1 MTIAI
6 QEISHSFNQLKVL
19 DSITLSL
26 EPDLTHILVGPSGCG
41 KTTLLQIIAGIIQ
54 PDSGQVLLP
63 DSSNRTALI
72 FQTPTLIPWLTVK
85 SNIQLVTKSLPL
97 SPEAAQTRVEQVLTQ
112 VGLQQFGGCFPRQ
125 LSGGMQQRA
134 AFARAIVTQPD
145 LLLMDEPFSGLDAIS
160 RRLLGEELLLDQAS
174 SRLQLMVTHNLEE
187 AVLLGDRIH
196 VLSPRPGRIIK
207 SVPNPIVAA
216 DRLSENA
223 QPKLFSLQQEL
234 WHTLR
239 QAMNESVAL

>member
-26 EPDLTHILVGPSGCG
+26 EPYLTHILIGPSGCG
-41 KTTLLQIIAGIIQ
+41 KTTLLQIIAELIQ

-72 FQTPTLIPWLTVK
+72 FQTPTLIPWLTIK
-85 SNIQLVTKSLPL
+85 SNIELMIKTLPL
-97 SPEAAQTRVEQVLTQ
+97 SSETAQTRVRQVLSQ
-112 VGLQQFGGCFPRQ
+112 VGLQQFSACYPHE

-134 AFARAIVTQPD
+134 AFARAMVTQPD

-160 RRLLGEELLLDQAS
+160 RRLLGEELLLEQAS

-187 AVLLGDRIH
+187 AVLLGDKIH
-196 VLSPRPGRIIK
+196 IVSPRPGRIIK
-207 SVPNPIVAA
+207 SVPNPVVAA
-216 DRLSENA
+216 DRLSEDA
-223 QPKLFSLQQEL
+223 QPKLFKLQQEL
-234 WHTLR
+234 WRILR
-239 QAMNESVAL
+239 QAMNESVAS